1 MQTRL
6 NPYIS
11 FRDEARAAMTF
22 YQEVFGGDLAIDTFG
37 EFSTTNEP
45 AEKAKVM
52 HAMLSTPGGLVLMAA
67 DTPAGMTYAPGE
79 NFSISLSGDDE
90 AELSGFYDRLSPGG
104 TVIEPLATAPWGDR
118 FGMLR
123 DRFGV
128 TWLVNIAATRA
139 E

>member
-22 YQEVFGGDLAIDTFG
+22 YQTVFGGELAIDTFG
-37 EFSTTNEP
+37 EAHATDDP
-45 AEKAKVM
+45 ADQDKVM
-52 HAMLSTPGGLVLMAA
+52 HSMLSTPGGLLLMAA
-67 DTPAGMTYAPGE
+67 DTPSAMTFTPGDA
-79 NFSISLSGDDE
+79 FSISLSGDDDP
-90 AELSGFYDRLSPGG
+90 ELSSFFEQLVPGG
-104 TVIEPLATAPWGDR
+104 TVLEPLATAPWGDR

-128 TWLVNIAATRA
+128 TWLVNITKPAT